1 MSTRTILVWQL
12 CCEAGNHTSDA
23 PKKDTRVRE
32 IWRTELKR
40 RPHPSLRCLQHLHE
54 LTLNICDC
62 RCLDDSNV
70 ERKACSGFRSRRQ
83 QSLLSGLSP
92 SNVERLLLESADSR
106 GLPQTSRNTQ
116 DLVRPAWSL
125 VDSSVLREW
134 IKAAVLIPAQTPAQ
148 S

>member
-12 CCEAGNHTSDA
+12 CCEADNHTSDA
-23 PKKDTRVRE
+23 PKKDTRLRE

-40 RPHPSLRCLQHLHE
+40 RPLPGLRCLQHLHE

-62 RCLDDSNV
+62 RCLDETNV

-83 QSLLSGLSP
+83 QSLHGRQL
-92 SNVERLLLESADSR
+92 
-106 GLPQTSRNTQ
+106 LPQ
-116 DLVRPAWSL
+116 LSL
-125 VDSSVLREW
+125 LNDREN
-134 IKAAVLIPAQTPAQ
+134 AAGQANRLSI

>member
-12 CCEAGNHTSDA
+12 CCEADDHTSDA

-40 RPHPSLRCLQHLHE
+40 RPHPRLRFLQHLHE

-62 RCLDDSNV
+62 RCQDDNNV

-83 QSLLSGLSP
+83 QSLRCGPSG
-92 SNVERLLLESADSR
+92 RRCDKR
-106 GLPQTSRNTQ
+106 GGDKPFIRQRAHHATQ
-116 DLVRPAWSL
+116 
-125 VDSSVLREW
+125 
-134 IKAAVLIPAQTPAQ
+134 
-148 S
+148 

>member
-12 CCEAGNHTSDA
+12 CCEADDHTSDA

-40 RPHPSLRCLQHLHE
+40 RPHPRLRFLQHLHE

-62 RCLDDSNV
+62 RCQDDNNV

-83 QSLLSGLSP
+83 QSLQCSP
-92 SNVERLLLESADSR
+92 WSDRHEDLLEKSCPHQPIHS
-106 GLPQTSRNTQ
+106 
-116 DLVRPAWSL
+116 
-125 VDSSVLREW
+125 
-134 IKAAVLIPAQTPAQ
+134 TPYKQ
-148 S
+148 IT

>member
-1 MSTRTILVWQL
+1 MADLER
-12 CCEAGNHTSDA
+12 
-23 PKKDTRVRE
+23 
-32 IWRTELKR
+32 
-40 RPHPSLRCLQHLHE
+40 LRDRL
-54 LTLNICDC
+54 
-62 RCLDDSNV
+62 
-70 ERKACSGFRSRRQ
+70 